1 MSENKYKILAEK
13 ILNLIGGSKNV
24 NSLVHCSTRL
34 RFNLKDSKKV
44 DVEALKALP
53 GVLGIA
59 NNAQFQVIIGQ
70 DVEEVYNELLKLG
83 KLDGGGTVPDEVPSE
98 NKNIGQVVLDFLIAI
113 FAPLVPA
120 MTGAGMLKA
129 FMSLFATLGWISKDS
144 GIYNLLTYTGDAIF
158 YFLPILVAY
167 TTAKKMKCDSILA
180 AGLVGLTIFPKFTA
194 AIAVEGGMQ
203 LFGITVP
210 NYTYSSQIFPAILT
224 VIFLSYVEKYTKK
237 IMPKSL
243 RAVMVPLICGLIVV
257 PISVLVLS
265 PIGFVL
271 GDYFTNGLLGLY
283 QKVGWIMIA
292 ILAALLPFMTAMG
305 MHKPL
310 VPYATATFAS
320 VGYEMINAPAKVAHN
335 ISEAGVCFAV
345 ALKTKDSDLRATATS
360 AGISAFFGITEP
372 ALYGVT
378 LQNKKAM
385 ISVVI
390 SSFIAASFM
399 GIFKLKSLV
408 LTGTGIL
415 GIVQFIDPANTNN
428 IIVAAIG
435 YALAISISFIITL
448 ILYKEKN

>member
-1 MSENKYKILAEK
+1 M
-13 ILNLIGGSKNV
+13 
-24 NSLVHCSTRL
+24 
-34 RFNLKDSKKV
+34 
-44 DVEALKALP
+44 
-53 GVLGIA
+53 
-59 NNAQFQVIIGQ
+59 
-70 DVEEVYNELLKLG
+70 
-83 KLDGGGTVPDEVPSE
+83 
-98 NKNIGQVVLDFLIAI
+98 
-113 FAPLVPA
+113 
-120 MTGAGMLKA
+120 
-129 FMSLFATLGWISKDS
+129 
-144 GIYNLLTYTGDAIF
+144 
-158 YFLPILVAY
+158 
-167 TTAKKMKCDSILA
+167 
-180 AGLVGLTIFPKFTA
+180 
-194 AIAVEGGMQ
+194 
-203 LFGITVP
+203 
-210 NYTYSSQIFPAILT
+210 
-224 VIFLSYVEKYTKK
+224 
-237 IMPKSL
+237 
-243 RAVMVPLICGLIVV
+243 
-257 PISVLVLS
+257 LS